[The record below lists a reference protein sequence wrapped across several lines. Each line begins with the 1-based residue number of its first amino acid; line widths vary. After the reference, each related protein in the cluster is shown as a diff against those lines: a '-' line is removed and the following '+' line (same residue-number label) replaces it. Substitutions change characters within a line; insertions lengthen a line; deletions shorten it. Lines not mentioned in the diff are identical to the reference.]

1 MVGLLFFYLHCRVD
15 KLLDELKNG
24 TLPNV
29 FDYIIFFK
37 GFKNMEINI
46 SLNNFEHFMDFEA
59 PMSDKCLGVNAY

>member
-1 MVGLLFFYLHCRVD
+1 
-15 KLLDELKNG
+15 LDELKNG